1 MDARTPS
8 NSDLP
13 ETLSGASSTQKFN
26 PEGAPVTQESDPEK
40 DRRMRALFELMPH
53 VLHKLKNS
61 ILVLHGMSDLLA
73 GSERDPKR
81 SENLHLIAEQARDLD
96 SQLQRMAEFASCS
109 SLGER
114 GADAVRSL
122 DQALLLVKPLAM
134 AREVSVSSH
143 PVAQSIAA
151 QCDSRTLF
159 QVLVNWLVEH
169 LLLCGPGGIWGGLE
183 AEPNPNGEL
192 PKSVLRVRMFERNSR
207 VVFRI
212 TCSNP
217 GGLPPNISA
226 TGLNLAREPRVHLL
240 PGALSSQFELNALTL
255 E

>member
-1 MDARTPS
+1 MDARTRS

-13 ETLSGASSTQKFN
+13 ESLTGSL
-26 PEGAPVTQESDPEK
+26 EGAPAAQESDPER
-40 DRRMRALFELMPH
+40 DRRMRALMELMPH
-53 VLHKLKNS
+53 VVHKLKNS
-61 ILVLHGMSDLLA
+61 ILVLRGMSDLLA

-96 SQLQRMAEFASCS
+96 SQLQRMAEFASGP

-122 DQALLLVKPLAM
+122 DQALLLVNPLAM
-134 AREVSVSSH
+134 AREVSFSSH
-143 PVAQSIAA
+143 PSAQSIAA

-169 LLLCGPGGIWGGLE
+169 LMHCGPGGLWGDLK
-183 AEPNPNGEL
+183 ADSNSNGKH
-192 PKSVLRVRMFERNSR
+192 PKSVLRVRLFERNSK

-217 GGLPPNISA
+217 GGLPLKFSA
-226 TGLNLAREPRVHLL
+226 TGLDLAREPRVHLL